1 MVNATDIPFAVAGKD
16 IILMDDVLYTGR
28 TIRAALDA
36 LFDHGRPARVQL
48 LVLIDRGHR
57 ELPIEAQLRRPHGA
71 DHRQRNH
78 RSEVS
83 GNRRHGKG
91 AAGGEGRRREPEMRC
106 GRPAGHRNLTRD
118 EIQAILDRARDFQP
132 RGDHSFRK
140 LDLLR
145 GRMVVNLFFEASTRT
160 RTSFEIAAKRLG
172 ADAVSIT
179 AQASSVSKGESLVDT
194 LNTLAAM
201 RPDAIIMRH
210 AASGAPHFLQRHLET
225 PIINAGDGTH
235 EHPTQALLDART
247 ILDRGAALEGL
258 RVAIIGDIAHSRVAR
273 SNVYLLSKFGAE
285 IVLCGPASLLP
296 RELEQIAP
304 GVTLTT
310 DMNEAIRDADVIM
323 MLRVQLE
330 RQHEAAFPASEY
342 FQFYGLR
349 LEHLRLAKPDVIVM
363 HPGPINRG
371 REISSEVA
379 DSQRSVI
386 LNQVENGIAVRMA
399 VLERVLTGRDHAGA
413 AH

>member
-1 MVNATDIPFAVAGKD
+1 LG
-16 IILMDDVLYTGR
+16 
-28 TIRAALDA
+28 
-36 LFDHGRPARVQL
+36 
-48 LVLIDRGHR
+48 
-57 ELPIEAQLRRPHGA
+57 
-71 DHRQRNH
+71 
-78 RSEVS
+78 SS
-83 GNRRHGKG
+83 GNGLLGIGLLGIENLK
-91 AAGGEGRRREPEMRC
+91 RE
-106 GRPAGHRNLTRD
+106 A
-118 EIQAILDRARDFQP
+118 IQAILDRARDFQF
-132 RGDHSFRK
+132 RGDNTFRK

-145 GRMVVNLFFEASTRT
+145 GKMVVNLFFEASTRT
-160 RTSFEIAAKRLG
+160 RTSFEIAARRLG

-201 RPDAIIMRH
+201 HPDAIIMRH

-247 ILDRGAALEGL
+247 ILDRGKVLENL

-273 SNVYLLSKFGAE
+273 SNLYLLSRYGAQ

-296 RELEQIAP
+296 RELERIAP
-304 GVTLTT
+304 GVILTT
-310 DMNEAIRDADVIM
+310 SMDEAIRDADVIM

-330 RQHEAAFPASEY
+330 RQHEAAFPANEY

-386 LNQVENGIAVRMA
+386 LNQVENGIAIRMA
-399 VLERVLTGRDHAGA
+399 VLEQVLVGPRENAGV

>member
-1 MVNATDIPFAVAGKD
+1 MKPG
-16 IILMDDVLYTGR
+16 
-28 TIRAALDA
+28 
-36 LFDHGRPARVQL
+36 L
-48 LVLIDRGHR
+48 LG
-57 ELPIEAQLRRPHGA
+57 IE
-71 DHRQRNH
+71 
-78 RSEVS
+78 
-83 GNRRHGKG
+83 
-91 AAGGEGRRREPEMRC
+91 
-106 GRPAGHRNLTRD
+106 NLTRE
-118 EIQAILDRARDFQP
+118 EIQTILDRARDFQYAP
-132 RGDHSFRK
+132 GQAVRRF
-140 LDLLR
+140 DLLR

-172 ADAVSIT
+172 ADTVSIT

-210 AASGAPHFLQRHLET
+210 AASGAPHFLQRHLTET

-247 ILDRGAALEGL
+247 ILDRGARLEGL

-273 SNVYLLSKFGAE
+273 SNVHLLSKYGAE
-285 IVLCGPASLLP
+285 IILCGPAPLLP
-296 RELEQIAP
+296 PELKRIAP
-304 GVTLTT
+304 GVTLTN
-310 DMNEAIRDADVIM
+310 DMDEAIRGADVIM

-330 RQHEAAFPASEY
+330 RQHEAAFSASEY

-349 LEHLRLAKPDVIVM
+349 LEHLRLAKPDVLVM

-371 REISSEVA
+371 REISSEAA

-399 VLERVLTGRDHAGA
+399 VLERVLCGESSA
-413 AH
+413 

>member
-1 MVNATDIPFAVAGKD
+1 MPAGLLG
-16 IILMDDVLYTGR
+16 IEELERAEIEAILA
-28 TIRAALDA
+28 RAKAFQPLQTQSLKKLDA
-36 LFDHGRPARVQL
+36 L
-48 LVLIDRGHR
+48 RGKM
-57 ELPIEAQLRRPHGA
+57 I
-71 DHRQRNH
+71 
-78 RSEVS
+78 
-83 GNRRHGKG
+83 
-91 AAGGEGRRREPEMRC
+91 
-106 GRPAGHRNLTRD
+106 
-118 EIQAILDRARDFQP
+118 
-132 RGDHSFRK
+132 
-140 LDLLR
+140 
-145 GRMVVNLFFEASTRT
+145 VNLFYEASTRT

-179 AQASSVSKGESLVDT
+179 AAGSSVSKGESLVDT

-201 RPDAIIMRH
+201 RPDAIVMRH
-210 AASGAPHFLQRHLET
+210 AASGAPYFLASHLPT

-247 ILDRGAALEGL
+247 ILDRRESLEGL

-273 SNVYLLSKFGAE
+273 SNVHLLSKFGAS

-296 RELEQIAP
+296 AELAQLAR

-310 DMNEAIRDADVIM
+310 DIREAIRGADVIM

-342 FQFYGLR
+342 FRFYGLR
-349 LEHLRLAKPDVIVM
+349 LEHLDLAKPDAIVM

-371 REISSEVA
+371 RELSSEVA
-379 DSQRSVI
+379 DFQRSVI

-399 VLERVLTGRDHAGA
+399 VLEKVIG
-413 AH
+413 